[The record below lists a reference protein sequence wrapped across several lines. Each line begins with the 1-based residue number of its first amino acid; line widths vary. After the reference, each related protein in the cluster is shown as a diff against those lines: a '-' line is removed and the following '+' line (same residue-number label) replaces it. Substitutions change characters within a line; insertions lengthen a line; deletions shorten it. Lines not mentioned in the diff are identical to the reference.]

1 MSNVRLLCSGIEATV
16 SAIMQSKLLP
26 TSEQPVV
33 AIIGGGVSG
42 AGVAYH
48 LARANGGD
56 APLIVVFEPRA
67 ELGRGLAY
75 DTDDP
80 AHRINVPAAKMS
92 LQPDDQGEFQ
102 AWIEARDA
110 VACDPQARRPDG
122 LLFPR
127 RRLFGDYVASLLKPL
142 LEDGSVRH
150 CRAAVTHVERRD
162 GRWSIRDDKGDVM
175 QADIVA
181 IATSHPPPA
190 APGRL
195 ATRLAGHPRF
205 VADTTKPGALEVIR
219 PQDRVLVIG
228 NGLTAADVIASLAER
243 GHHGPVTAISRRGL
257 RSRGHAPVP
266 QPLFGDFLS
275 DAARSAVSLLAG
287 IRAAIHAAEAQGI
300 SWHGVIDQVRAQGHD
315 LWQALPVAE
324 RCRLVRHL
332 RPYWDVH
339 RFRIAPQVEAV
350 LDEAIAAGRLEILAG
365 SVAEARIEGE
375 LVVCSLQPRYRRQ
388 SLQQSYDAV
397 VVTTGPAHGGILE
410 TQPWLAALAASGY
423 LSLDL
428 TGLGLAC
435 TEHSE
440 AIGASRKAEPSLLIS
455 GPLARGTFG
464 ELMGLPQVTEHAFF
478 VATEI
483 AAKLRLARANTQRG

>member
-1 MSNVRLLCSGIEATV
+1 MPGFYARSIESNDPAM
-16 SAIMQSKLLP
+16 MQSK
-26 TSEQPVV
+26 SISNSKRPVV

-48 LARANGGD
+48 LASANCREH
-56 APLIVVFEPRA
+56 PVIMVFEPRA

-75 DTDDP
+75 DTADP

-92 LQPDDQGEFQ
+92 LQPDDVGEFQ

-110 VACDPQARRPDG
+110 VADDPEANRSDG
-122 LLFPR
+122 MLFPR

-142 LEDGSVRH
+142 LEDGTVRH
-150 CRAAVTHVERRD
+150 CRATVTGVERHA
-162 GRWSIRDDKGDVM
+162 GRWSILDDKGGVTE
-175 QADIVA
+175 ADIVA

-195 ATRLAGHPRF
+195 AASLAAHPRF
-205 VADTTKPGALEVIR
+205 VADTTKPSALNVIR
-219 PQDRVLVIG
+219 PHDRVLVIG
-228 NGLTAADVIASLAER
+228 NGLTAADVIASLAQR
-243 GHHGPVTAISRRGL
+243 GHVGPMTAISRRGL

-266 QPLFGDFLS
+266 QPLFGDFGL
-275 DAARSAVSLLAG
+275 DAAHSAGFLLARVRTA
-287 IRAAIHAAEAQGI
+287 IEAAKAQGI

-324 RCRLVRHL
+324 RRRLVRHL

-350 LDEAIAAGRLEILAG
+350 LDEAIATGRLNILAG
-365 SVAEARIEGE
+365 SVADARIDGE
-375 LVVCSLQPRYRRQ
+375 RILCTLQPRHQREPLEER
-388 SLQQSYDAV
+388 YDAV

-410 TQPWLAALAASGY
+410 TQPWLAALAANGH
-423 LSLDL
+423 LMLDP

-435 TEHSE
+435 TERSE
-440 AIGASRKAEPSLLIS
+440 AIGSSGTADPSLLIS

-483 AAKLRLARANTQRG
+483 AGKLHAAATITHPA

>member
-1 MSNVRLLCSGIEATV
+1 MSGFYARGIEATV
-16 SAIMQSKLLP
+16 SAIMQPKSL
-26 TSEQPVV
+26 SMSDQPVV

-48 LARANGGD
+48 LARANGGER
-56 APLIVVFEPRA
+56 PVIVVFEPRA

-102 AWIEARDA
+102 TWIEARDA

-142 LEDGSVRH
+142 LEDGRVRH
-150 CRAAVTHVERRD
+150 CRAAVTHVERRA
-162 GRWSIRDDKGDVM
+162 GRWSIRDDKGGVM
-175 QADIVA
+175 LADIVA

-195 ATRLAGHPRF
+195 ATRLAAHPRF
-205 VADTTKPGALEVIR
+205 VADTTKPAALEVIR

-243 GHHGPVTAISRRGL
+243 GHRGPVTAISRRGL

-266 QPLFGDFLS
+266 QPLFGDFLC
-275 DAARSAVSLLAG
+275 DAAHSAVSLLAG
-287 IRAAIHAAEAQGI
+287 IRAAISAAEAQGI

-324 RCRLVRHL
+324 RRRLVRHL
-332 RPYWDVH
+332 RPFWDVH

-350 LDEAIAAGRLEILAG
+350 LDVAISAGRLEILAG
-365 SVAEARIEGE
+365 SVADARIEGE
-375 LVVCSLQPRYRRQ
+375 RIACTLQPRHRRQ
-388 SLQQSYDAV
+388 PLERSYDAV

-410 TQPWLAALAASGY
+410 TQPWLAALAASGH
-423 LSLDL
+423 LSLDP

-435 TEHSE
+435 TERSE
-440 AIGASRKAEPSLLIS
+440 AIGPSGTADPSLLIS

-483 AAKLRLARANTQRG
+483 AAKLRLAAPNTHPA

>member
-1 MSNVRLLCSGIEATV
+1 MSGIYAR
-16 SAIMQSKLLP
+16 ASKVNIPAAMHLKPLP
-26 TSEQPVV
+26 MSEQPVV
-33 AIIGGGVSG
+33 AIIGGGFSG

-48 LARANGGD
+48 LARANCGE
-56 APLIVVFEPRA
+56 PPVIMVFEPRA

-92 LQPDDQGEFQ
+92 LQPDDLGEFQ

-110 VACDPQARRPDG
+110 VADDPGARQPDG
-122 LLFPR
+122 MLFPR
-127 RRLFGDYVASLLKPL
+127 RRLFGEYVASLLKPL
-142 LEDGSVRH
+142 QEEGVVLH
-150 CRAAVTHVERRD
+150 NRARVIGLERRG
-162 GRWSIRDDKGDVM
+162 GRWSIQDDKGGVTE
-175 QADIVA
+175 ADIVA

-195 ATRLAGHPRF
+195 AASLAAHPRF
-205 VADTTKPGALEVIR
+205 VADTTKPGALGVIGR
-219 PQDRVLVIG
+219 HDRVLVIG
-228 NGLTAADVIASLAER
+228 NGLTAADVIASLAEC
-243 GHHGPVTAISRRGL
+243 GHDGPVTAISRRGL
-257 RSRGHAPVP
+257 RSRGHAPIP
-266 QPLFGDFLS
+266 QQLFGDFVS
-275 DAARSAVSLLAG
+275 HAAHSALALLVR
-287 IRAAIHAAEAQGI
+287 IRADIEAAKAQGI

-324 RCRLVRHL
+324 RRRLVRHL

-350 LDEAIAAGRLEILAG
+350 LDAATAAGRLEILAG
-365 SVAEARIEGE
+365 SVADARIEGE
-375 LVVCSLQPRYRRQ
+375 LIVCSLQPRHRRQ
-388 SLQQSYDAV
+388 PLERSYDAV

-410 TQPWLAALAASGY
+410 TQPWLAALAASGH
-423 LSLDL
+423 LSLDP

-435 TEHSE
+435 TEQSE
-440 AIGASRKAEPSLLIS
+440 AIGPSGKAEPSLLIS

-478 VATEI
+478 VAGEI
-483 AAKLRLARANTQRG
+483 AAKLRMAATNTRPA

>member
-1 MSNVRLLCSGIEATV
+1 MH
-16 SAIMQSKLLP
+16 SKSPP
-26 TSEQPVV
+26 TSEPSVV

-48 LARANGGD
+48 LARASSSEH
-56 APLIVVFEPRA
+56 PVILVFEPRA

-75 DTDDP
+75 DTSDP

-92 LQPDDQGEFQ
+92 LQPDELGEFQ

-110 VACDPQARRPDG
+110 VADDPGAKRPDG
-122 LLFPR
+122 SLFPR

-150 CRAAVTHVERRD
+150 CRAAVTSVERYA
-162 GRWSIRDDKGDVM
+162 GRWTIRDDKGGVTE
-175 QADIVA
+175 ADLVA

-195 ATRLAGHPRF
+195 ATRLAAHPRF
-205 VADTTKPGALEVIR
+205 VADTTRPGALDVVR
-219 PQDRVLVIG
+219 PHDRVLVIG

-243 GHHGPVTAISRRGL
+243 GHDGPVTSISRRGL

-275 DAARSAVSLLAG
+275 DTAPSAMSLLAG
-287 IRAAIHAAEAQGI
+287 IRTAIKAAKAEGI
-300 SWHGVIDQVRAQGHD
+300 SWHGVIDQVRAQGYD

-324 RCRLVRHL
+324 RRRLVRHL

-350 LDEAIAAGRLEILAG
+350 LDTAVAAGRLEILAG
-365 SVAEARIEGE
+365 SVADARIEGE
-375 LVVCSLQPRYRRQ
+375 RIVCALQPRHHSQPLER
-388 SLQQSYDAV
+388 SYDAV

-410 TQPWLAALAASGY
+410 TQPWLAALAASGH
-423 LSLDL
+423 LSLDP

-435 TEHSE
+435 TERSE
-440 AIGASRKAEPSLLIS
+440 AIGPSGKADPSLLIS

-483 AAKLRLARANTQRG
+483 AGKLQVNDTHTA

>member
-1 MSNVRLLCSGIEATV
+1 MQPKPLSMSD
-16 SAIMQSKLLP
+16 
-26 TSEQPVV
+26 QPVV

-48 LARANGGD
+48 LARANVGER
-56 APLIVVFEPRA
+56 PVIMVFEPRA

-80 AHRINVPAAKMS
+80 THRINVPAAKMS
-92 LQPDDQGEFQ
+92 LQPDDLGEFQ

-110 VACDPQARRPDG
+110 VADDPGARQPDG
-122 LLFPR
+122 MLFPR
-127 RRLFGDYVASLLKPL
+127 RRLFGEYVASLLKPL
-142 LEDGSVRH
+142 LEEGVVLH
-150 CRAAVTHVERRD
+150 NRARVTGLQRRG
-162 GRWSIRDDKGDVM
+162 GRWSIQDDKGGVAE
-175 QADIVA
+175 ADIVA

-195 ATRLAGHPRF
+195 AASLAAHPRF
-205 VADTTKPGALEVIR
+205 VADTTKPGALGVIGR
-219 PQDRVLVIG
+219 HDRVLVIG

-243 GHHGPVTAISRRGL
+243 GHRGPVTAISRRGL
-257 RSRGHAPVP
+257 RSRGHAPMP
-266 QPLFGDFLS
+266 QPLFGEFVS
-275 DAARSAVSLLAG
+275 DAAHSAVSLLRR
-287 IRAAIHAAEAQGI
+287 IRAAIRAAEAQGI

-315 LWQALPVAE
+315 LWQALPIAE
-324 RCRLVRHL
+324 RRRIVRHL

-350 LDEAIAAGRLEILAG
+350 LDAAIAAGRLEIVAG
-365 SVAEARIEGE
+365 SVADARIEGE
-375 LVVCSLQPRYRRQ
+375 LVLCALQPRYQRQ
-388 SLQQSYDAV
+388 PLERSYDAV

-410 TQPWLAALAASGY
+410 TQPWLAALAANGH
-423 LSLDL
+423 LSLDP

-435 TEHSE
+435 TEQSE
-440 AIGASRKAEPSLLIS
+440 AIGPSGKAESSLLIS

-478 VATEI
+478 VAGEI
-483 AAKLRLARANTQRG
+483 AAKLRQAATNTRPA

>member
-1 MSNVRLLCSGIEATV
+1 MSGFYARGIEATV
-16 SAIMQSKLLP
+16 PAIMQPKPLSM
-26 TSEQPVV
+26 SDQPVV

-48 LARANGGD
+48 LARAKDGER
-56 APLIVVFEPRA
+56 PVIMVFEPRA

-92 LQPDDQGEFQ
+92 LQPDDLGEFQ

-110 VACDPQARRPDG
+110 VADDPGARQPDG
-122 LLFPR
+122 MLFPR
-127 RRLFGDYVASLLKPL
+127 RRLFGEYVASLLKPL
-142 LEDGSVRH
+142 LEEGVVLH
-150 CRAAVTHVERRD
+150 NRARVTGLERRG
-162 GRWSIRDDKGDVM
+162 GRWSIRDDSGGM
-175 QADIVA
+175 MLADIVA

-195 ATRLAGHPRF
+195 AASLAAHPRF
-205 VADTTKPGALEVIR
+205 VADTTKPGALGVIGR
-219 PQDRVLVIG
+219 HDRVLVIG
-228 NGLTAADVIASLAER
+228 NGLTAADVIASLAEC
-243 GHHGPVTAISRRGL
+243 GHDGAVTAISRRGL

-266 QPLFGDFLS
+266 QPLFGEFIS
-275 DAARSAVSLLAG
+275 DAAHSAVSLLRR
-287 IRAAIHAAEAQGI
+287 IRAAIRTAEAQGI
-300 SWHGVIDQVRAQGHD
+300 CWHGVIDQVRAQGHD
-315 LWQALPVAE
+315 LWQALPIAE
-324 RCRLVRHL
+324 RRRIVRHL

-350 LDEAIAAGRLEILAG
+350 LDAAIAAGRLEIVAG
-365 SVAEARIEGE
+365 SVADARIEGE
-375 LVVCSLQPRYRRQ
+375 LVLCTLQPRYQRQ
-388 SLQQSYDAV
+388 PLERSYDAV

-410 TQPWLAALAASGY
+410 TQPWLAALAANGH
-423 LSLDL
+423 LSLDP

-435 TEHSE
+435 TEQSE
-440 AIGASRKAEPSLLIS
+440 AIGPSGKAESSLLIS

-478 VATEI
+478 VAGEI
-483 AAKLRLARANTQRG
+483 AAKLRQAATNTRPA

>member
-1 MSNVRLLCSGIEATV
+1 MPGFYVQASKAMILAPMQPKPLL
-16 SAIMQSKLLP
+16 

-33 AIIGGGVSG
+33 AIIGGGISG

-48 LARANGGD
+48 LARARC
-56 APLIVVFEPRA
+56 AERPVIVVFEPRA

-75 DTDDP
+75 DTADP

-110 VACDPQARRPDG
+110 VADDPGAKQPDG
-122 LLFPR
+122 SLFPR
-127 RRLFGDYVASLLKPL
+127 RQLFGAYVASMVKPL
-142 LEDGSVRH
+142 LDDGTVRH
-150 CRAAVTHVERRD
+150 RRARVTDVERRA
-162 GRWSIRDDKGDVM
+162 GRWLISDDEGGVTE
-175 QADIVA
+175 ADIVA

-195 ATRLAGHPRF
+195 AAKLSPHTRF
-205 VADTTKPGALEVIR
+205 IADTTKPDALDVVR
-219 PQDRVLVIG
+219 PHDRVLVIG
-228 NGLTAADVIASLAER
+228 NGLTAADVIASLAQR
-243 GHHGPVTAISRRGL
+243 GHDGPVTAISRRGL

-266 QPLFGDFLS
+266 QEPFGDFVS
-275 DAARSAVSLLAG
+275 DAAHSAAALLARV
-287 IRAAIHAAEAQGI
+287 RAAIGAAKAQGI
-300 SWHGVIDQVRAQGHD
+300 SWHGVIDQVRAQGCD

-324 RCRLVRHL
+324 RRRLVRHL

-350 LDEAIAAGRLEILAG
+350 LDEAVAAGRLDILAG
-365 SVAEARIEGE
+365 SVADARMEGE
-375 LVVCSLQPRYRRQ
+375 VILCSLQPRHQRQ
-388 SLQQSYDAV
+388 PLERNYDAV

-410 TQPWLAALAASGY
+410 TQPWLAALAAGGH
-423 LSLDL
+423 LALDP

-435 TEHSE
+435 NERSE
-440 AIGASRKAEPSLLIS
+440 AIGPSGRADPSLLIS

-464 ELMGLPQVTEHAFF
+464 ELMGLPQVSEHAFF
-478 VATEI
+478 IASEI
-483 AAKLRLARANTQRG
+483 ADKLRTGVTNRHPA

>member
-1 MSNVRLLCSGIEATV
+1 MQPNPLSMSD
-16 SAIMQSKLLP
+16 
-26 TSEQPVV
+26 QPVV

-48 LARANGGD
+48 LARANGCER
-56 APLIVVFEPRA
+56 PVIVVFEPRA

-110 VACDPQARRPDG
+110 VACDPQAKRPDG
-122 LLFPR
+122 LLFPQ

-142 LEDGSVRH
+142 LQDGSVRH
-150 CRAAVTHVERRD
+150 CRTSVTHVERRT
-162 GRWSIRDDKGDVM
+162 GRWLIRDESGGVT

-195 ATRLAGHPRF
+195 ATRLAAHPRF
-205 VADTTKPGALEVIR
+205 VADTTKPGALQVIR
-219 PQDRVLVIG
+219 SHDRVLVIG

-243 GHHGPVTAISRRGL
+243 GHHGQVTAISRRGL

-275 DAARSAVSLLAG
+275 DAAHSAVSLLTE
-287 IRAAIHAAEAQGI
+287 IRAAIRAAEAQGI
-300 SWHGVIDQVRAQGHD
+300 SWHGVIDQVRAQGYY
-315 LWQALPVAE
+315 LWQAMPVAE

-350 LDEAIAAGRLEILAG
+350 LDAAIAAGRLEILAG
-365 SVAEARIEGE
+365 LVADARIEGE
-375 LVVCSLQPRYRRQ
+375 LVVCTLQPRHRRQ
-388 SLQQSYDAV
+388 SLEQSYDAV

-410 TQPWLAALAASGY
+410 TQPWLAALAARGH
-423 LSLDL
+423 LSLDP

-435 TEHSE
+435 TERSE
-440 AIGASRKAEPSLLIS
+440 AIGPSGKAEPSLLIS

-478 VATEI
+478 VAGEI
-483 AAKLRLARANTQRG
+483 AAKLRLAATNAQPV

>member
-1 MSNVRLLCSGIEATV
+1 
-16 SAIMQSKLLP
+16 MQPKPLP
-26 TSEQPVV
+26 TSEQPLVS
-33 AIIGGGVSG
+33 IIGGGVSG

-48 LARANGGD
+48 LARASCGERP
-56 APLIVVFEPRA
+56 AIVVFEPRA

-75 DTDDP
+75 DTADS

-92 LQPDDQGEFQ
+92 LQPDDLGEFL

-110 VACDPQARRPDG
+110 VAGDPEARQPDG
-122 LLFPR
+122 SLFPR

-142 LEDGSVRH
+142 LEDGTVRH
-150 CRAAVTHVERRD
+150 CRAAVTAVERRA
-162 GRWSIRDDKGDVM
+162 GRWLILDDRGGVTE
-175 QADIVA
+175 ADIVA

-195 ATRLAGHPRF
+195 ESRLAAHPRF
-205 VADTTKPGALEVIR
+205 VADTTKPGALDVIR
-219 PQDRVLVIG
+219 RHDRVLVIG

-243 GHHGPVTAISRRGL
+243 GHDGPVTAISRRGL

-266 QPLFGDFLS
+266 QQLFGDFVS
-275 DAARSAVSLLAG
+275 DAPHSAVLLLTG
-287 IRAAIHAAEAQGI
+287 IRTAIKAAKVEGI
-300 SWHGVIDQVRAQGHD
+300 SWHGVIDQVRAQGYD

-324 RCRLVRHL
+324 RRRLVRHL

-339 RFRIAPQVEAV
+339 RFRIAPQVDAV
-350 LDEAIAAGRLEILAG
+350 LDAAIASGRLHILAG
-365 SVAEARIEGE
+365 SVADARIEGE
-375 LVVCSLQPRYRRQ
+375 FILCTLQPRHQRQ
-388 SLQQSYDAV
+388 PLERSYDAV

-410 TQPWLAALAASGY
+410 TQPWLAALAASGH
-423 LSLDL
+423 LSLDP

-435 TEHSE
+435 TERSE
-440 AIGASRKAEPSLLIS
+440 AIGPSGKADPSLLIS

-478 VATEI
+478 IAGEI
-483 AAKLRLARANTQRG
+483 AEKLRLAKTNTPV

>member
-1 MSNVRLLCSGIEATV
+1 
-16 SAIMQSKLLP
+16 MQSKP
-26 TSEQPVV
+26 FPNSERPVV

-48 LARANGGD
+48 LARANCGER
-56 APLIVVFEPRA
+56 PVIQVFEPRA

-92 LQPDDQGEFQ
+92 LQPDELGEFQ

-110 VACDPQARRPDG
+110 VAGDPKAKQPDG
-122 LLFPR
+122 SLFPR
-127 RRLFGDYVASLLKPL
+127 RRLFGEYVASLLKPL
-142 LEDGSVRH
+142 LEDGRVRH
-150 CRAAVTHVERRD
+150 CRAAVTGVERRA
-162 GRWSIRDDKGDVM
+162 GRWTIRDDKGGVT

-195 ATRLAGHPRF
+195 ASRLAGHPRF
-205 VADTTKPGALEVIR
+205 VADTTKSAALDVIR
-219 PQDRVLVIG
+219 PHDRVLVIG

-243 GHHGPVTAISRRGL
+243 GHDGPVTAISRRGL

-266 QPLFGDFLS
+266 QPLFGDFLA
-275 DAARSAVSLLAG
+275 DATHSAGALLAR
-287 IRAAIHAAEAQGI
+287 IRAAIDAAKAEGI
-300 SWHGVIDQVRAQGHD
+300 SWHGVLDQVRAQGYD

-324 RCRLVRHL
+324 RRRLVRHL

-350 LDEAIAAGRLEILAG
+350 LDAAIAAGRLEILAG
-365 SVAEARIEGE
+365 SVADARIEGE
-375 LVVCSLQPRYRRQ
+375 FILCILQPRYQRQ
-388 SLQQSYDAV
+388 PLERSYDAV
-397 VVTTGPAHGGILE
+397 IVTTGPAHGGILE
-410 TQPWLAALAASGY
+410 TQPWLGALAANGH
-423 LSLDL
+423 LSLDP

-435 TEHSE
+435 TGHSE
-440 AIGASRKAEPSLLIS
+440 AIGPSGEADPSLLIS

-483 AAKLRLARANTQRG
+483 AGKLRVNAKNTHPA